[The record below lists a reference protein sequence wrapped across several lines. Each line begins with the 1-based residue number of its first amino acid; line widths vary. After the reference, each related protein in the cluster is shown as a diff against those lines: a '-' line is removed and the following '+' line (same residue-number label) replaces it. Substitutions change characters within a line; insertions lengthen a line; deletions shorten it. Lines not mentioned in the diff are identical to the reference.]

1 MKLNI
6 FKKIFKLFP
15 VFIICLISFKF
26 KKNNITPLFI
36 NIFNR
41 FVNDEFFTENNN
53 KCDLLDP
60 IYILA
65 QRFKKY
71 PDLICKNEISE
82 HICYRSSKYDYYNK
96 LYRFPYGTIC
106 NIKNFILDPLQSFQS
121 NIIYKG
127 PVDKIYGG
135 SAVLYKGF
143 FKMKCKKRYKFKKFS
158 NIYKNY
164 FDSWEYDDDEKIKDL
179 EELAPGKTI
188 FLISRNQDSP
198 NLFHGLSELI
208 NSLAI
213 IYLYNLKPEN
223 IQIVFLEGIIIE
235 NEPLYDLYTNLISRG
250 NKPLYLRDLNK
261 KYKISSAINIPVA
274 GDSPLFMF
282 IKSPDCKYSIKTYK
296 LINYLINK
304 YLKIPIFQDSFISDN
319 KTYYYPYLTIKNH
332 KLNKKF
338 KKIITFQWR
347 QIWPE
352 GRNNQKRILG
362 NGPKLAELL
371 ANNLPDNFLIRLI
384 DTASLP
390 IIQQISIMRNTD
402 YFIGI
407 HGAGLALSIF
417 MPNKSIL
424 HEINPYK
431 KNQLLLMMSKL
442 SGHKSH
448 SEIIKNKIININT
461 NEFVFFD
468 HLSFIASVL
477 KNMKKN
483 KFIK

>member
-1 MKLNI
+1 MIYKKYFILFCAFIMCLLSFI
-6 FKKIFKLFP
+6 FK
-15 VFIICLISFKF
+15 
-26 KKNNITPLFI
+26 NDNITPLFK
-36 NIFNR
+36 NILKRFNK
-41 FVNDEFFTENNN
+41 DEFFQKDNN
-53 KCDLLDP
+53 KCDVLDP

-65 QRFKKY
+65 HRFKKY
-71 PDLICKNEISE
+71 PNLICKNEISE
-82 HICYRSSKYDYYNK
+82 HICYRSSKYDDYNK

-106 NIKNFILDPLQSFQS
+106 NIKNFIIDPLQSFQS

-127 PVDKIYGG
+127 PIDDIYGG
-135 SAVLYKGF
+135 SAILYKGF
-143 FKMKCKKRYKFKKFS
+143 FRMKCKTRNKFKKFS
-158 NIYKNY
+158 ELYKNY
-164 FDSWEYDDDEKIKDL
+164 FDSWDYDDEDEKINDL

-223 IQIVFLEGIIIE
+223 IQILFLEGMILE
-235 NEPLYDLYTNLISRG
+235 NEPLYDLYTNLISKG
-250 NKPLYLRDLNK
+250 NRPLYLRDLNK

-304 YLKIPIFQDSFISDN
+304 YLKIPIFQDSFVSDN

-347 QIWPE
+347 KIWPE
-352 GRNNQKRILG
+352 GRSNQKRILG

-390 IIQQISIMRNTD
+390 IIQQISIMKNTD

-417 MPNKSIL
+417 MPNNSIL

-431 KNQLLLMMSKL
+431 KNQLLLLMSKL
-442 SGHKSH
+442 SGHKSY
-448 SEIIKNKIININT
+448 SEIIKNKIINLDT
-461 NEFVFFD
+461 NEFIFFD
-468 HLSFIASVL
+468 HLSFIRSIL